1 MTFLQKIDNILSM
14 NGIIFNIKTPQEVE
28 NLISSRI
35 RLIRKRKKIS
45 QAQLS
50 EKSGVSLGSVK
61 RFENT
66 GDISFKSLIKISI
79 ALGIENEIIDLFEQV
94 PYESIEEV
102 INEQN
107 R

>member
-1 MTFLQKIDNILSM
+1 MTFSQERDNISSM
-14 NGIIFNIKTPQEVE
+14 NDFVFNIKTPQEVE
-28 NLISSRI
+28 ELVASRI
-35 RLIRKRKKIS
+35 RMIRKRKKMS
-45 QAQLS
+45 QVKLS

-79 ALGIENEIIDLFEQV
+79 ALGIENELIDLFRQV

>member
-1 MTFLQKIDNILSM
+1 MTFTYETDNILTM
-14 NGIIFNIKTPQEVE
+14 NNFVFNIKTPQEVE
-28 NLISSRI
+28 QLIASRI
-35 RLIRKRKKIS
+35 KTIRKRKKIS
-45 QAQLS
+45 QIKLS

-66 GDISFKSLIKISI
+66 GEISFKSLIKIAI
-79 ALGIENEIIDLFEQV
+79 ALGMENELIDLFENV

>member
-1 MTFLQKIDNILSM
+1 MA
-14 NGIIFNIKTPQEVE
+14 
-28 NLISSRI
+28 SRI
-35 RLIRKRKKIS
+35 RMIRKRKKMS
-45 QAQLS
+45 QVKLS

-79 ALGIENEIIDLFEQV
+79 ALGIENELIDLFRQV

>member
-1 MTFLQKIDNILSM
+1 M
-14 NGIIFNIKTPQEVE
+14 NDFIFNIKTPQEVE
-28 NLISSRI
+28 ELVASRI
-35 RLIRKRKKIS
+35 RMIRKRKKMS
-45 QAQLS
+45 QVKLS

-79 ALGIENEIIDLFEQV
+79 ALGIEYELIDLFRQV

>member
-1 MTFLQKIDNILSM
+1 M
-14 NGIIFNIKTPQEVE
+14 NDFIFNIKTPQEVE
-28 NLISSRI
+28 KLVASRI
-35 RLIRKRKKIS
+35 RMIRKRKKIS
-45 QAQLS
+45 QVKLS

-79 ALGIENEIIDLFEQV
+79 ALGIENELIDLFRQV

>member
-1 MTFLQKIDNILSM
+1 M
-14 NGIIFNIKTPQEVE
+14 NDFIFNIKTPQEVE
-28 NLISSRI
+28 ELVASRI
-35 RLIRKRKKIS
+35 RMIRKRKKMS
-45 QAQLS
+45 QVKLS

-79 ALGIENEIIDLFEQV
+79 ALGIENELIDLFRQV

>member
-1 MTFLQKIDNILSM
+1 M
-14 NGIIFNIKTPQEVE
+14 NDFVFNIKTPQEVE
-28 NLISSRI
+28 ELVASRI
-35 RLIRKRKKIS
+35 RMIRKRKKMS
-45 QAQLS
+45 QVRLS

-61 RFENT
+61 RSENT

-79 ALGIENEIIDLFEQV
+79 ALGIENELIDLFRQV

>member
-1 MTFLQKIDNILSM
+1 MTFSQERDNILSM
-14 NGIIFNIKTPQEVE
+14 NDFVFNIKTPQEVE
-28 NLISSRI
+28 ELVASRI
-35 RLIRKRKKIS
+35 RMIRKRKKMS
-45 QAQLS
+45 QVKLS

-79 ALGIENEIIDLFEQV
+79 ALGIENELIDLFRQV

>member
-1 MTFLQKIDNILSM
+1 M
-14 NGIIFNIKTPQEVE
+14 NDFVFNIKTPQEVE
-28 NLISSRI
+28 ELVASRI
-35 RLIRKRKKIS
+35 RMIRKRKKMS
-45 QAQLS
+45 QVKLS

-79 ALGIENEIIDLFEQV
+79 ALGIENELIDLFRQV

>member
-1 MTFLQKIDNILSM
+1 M
-14 NGIIFNIKTPQEVE
+14 NEFIFNIKTPQEVE
-28 NLISSRI
+28 NLIASRI

-45 QAQLS
+45 QAKLS

-66 GDISFKSLIKISI
+66 GNISLKSLIKIAI
-79 ALGIENEIIDLFEQV
+79 VLGIENELIDLFEQV

>member
-1 MTFLQKIDNILSM
+1 M
-14 NGIIFNIKTPQEVE
+14 NDFIFNIKTPQEVE
-28 NLISSRI
+28 ELGASRI
-35 RLIRKRKKIS
+35 RMIRKRKKMS
-45 QAQLS
+45 QVKLS

-79 ALGIENEIIDLFEQV
+79 ALGIENELIDLFRQV